1 MHIWRSAWPPNE
13 GCMHKQLKQNAAKM
27 VRNGLW
33 ELDDT
38 DSSGF

>member
-1 MHIWRSAWPPNE
+1 MKADTEQTYGHT
-13 GCMHKQLKQNAAKM
+13 MHKQLKQNAAKM